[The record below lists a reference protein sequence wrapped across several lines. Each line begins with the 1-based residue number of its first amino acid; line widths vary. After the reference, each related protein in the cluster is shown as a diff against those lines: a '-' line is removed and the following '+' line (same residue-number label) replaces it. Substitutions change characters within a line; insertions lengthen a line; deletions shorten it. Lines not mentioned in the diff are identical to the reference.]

1 LIGPIS
7 FATTRDYS
15 AARVSGRLNGLRE
28 YSYAEMVDG
37 K

>member
-7 FATTRDYS
+7 FATAHGYS

-28 YSYAEMVDG
+28 YSYDEMVDG